1 MCLLELRGGCVSV
14 YCQPSSS
21 LPAGGPVKSEVGYSI
36 MGSVGNPCDPSLA
49 PPPVIN
55 FDPSSLVVNST

>member
-1 MCLLELRGGCVSV
+1 LIAGTGSENEKRGCVSV

-49 PPPVIN
+49 PHHP
-55 FDPSSLVVNST
+55 